1 MDIKQ
6 LDLFLTMAKQLS
18 FAKTAK
24 ACFITTAAVTRS
36 IQRLEKEM
44 GVQLL
49 VRDNRN
55 VQLTDAGRRFQRFA
69 EQTLMQYRQLQYDL
83 DAQSKAIGGE
93 LSVFSSVTAS
103 YSVMSFLLPE
113 FRAKYP
119 AVELSLLTGDQAQA
133 LDLVLQGE
141 VNIAIAAKPERLP
154 KGIAFKT
161 LSFSP
166 LHFIMPTQAGLI
178 SEQVAAMQNDMPEIN
193 PAKLPMIFPDS
204 GLTRSRLN
212 RWLAASKQ
220 QANIYA
226 TVSGHEAIVSMVA
239 LGLGVGLVP
248 ELVIQHSPMRDQI
261 QIIESAPT
269 LEPFQ
274 IGICALEQQL
284 KLPTLQAF
292 WDNAQPQL
300 LQ

>member
-1 MDIKQ
+1 
-6 LDLFLTMAKQLS
+6 
-18 FAKTAK
+18 
-24 ACFITTAAVTRS
+24 
-36 IQRLEKEM
+36 
-44 GVQLL
+44 
-49 VRDNRN
+49 
-55 VQLTDAGRRFQRFA
+55 
-69 EQTLMQYRQLQYDL
+69 
-83 DAQSKAIGGE
+83 
-93 LSVFSSVTAS
+93 
-103 YSVMSFLLPE
+103 
-113 FRAKYP
+113 
-119 AVELSLLTGDQAQA
+119 
-133 LDLVLQGE
+133 
-141 VNIAIAAKPERLP
+141 
-154 KGIAFKT
+154 
-161 LSFSP
+161 
-166 LHFIMPTQAGLI
+166 
-178 SEQVAAMQNDMPEIN
+178 
-193 PAKLPMIFPDS
+193 MIFPYS